1 MLRPKLIFIDLDGV
15 ILLGKENGESYV
27 DPTCVELLNQLT
39 SAADVEIW
47 PQVWVISERRNKE
60 SHADL
65 FTMLIAAGVMRVTGI
80 AARHIPQSV
89 AVVRIVQHMGAD
101 SWVVIDD
108 DATRYEQAP
117 AVLEH
122 LVLTTN
128 RHGLTASGVVRACA
142 ILGVPSP
149 VSVPE
154 LQTCDDANL

>member
-1 MLRPKLIFIDLDGV
+1 MPRPKLIFIDLDGV
-15 ILLGKENGESYV
+15 ILLGKENGESYA
-27 DPTCVELLNQLT
+27 DPTCVALLNQLI
-39 SAADVEIW
+39 SACDVL
-47 PQVWVISERRNKE
+47 QVWVISERRNTT
-60 SHADL
+60 SNADL
-65 FTMLIAAGVMRVTGI
+65 FTLLEAAGVEHVTGI
-80 AARHIPQSV
+80 APRHIPQSV
-89 AVVRIVQHMGAD
+89 AIARIVQHMGAD

>member
-39 SAADVEIW
+39 SAADVL
-47 PQVWVISERRNKE
+47 QVWVISERRNAT
-60 SHADL
+60 SNADL
-65 FTMLIAAGVMRVTGI
+65 FTLLEAAGVKHVTGI
-80 AARHIPQSV
+80 APRHIPQSV
-89 AVVRIVQHMGAD
+89 AIARIVQQLDAD
-101 SWVVIDD
+101 WVVLDD
-108 DATRYEQAP
+108 DATRYAQAP